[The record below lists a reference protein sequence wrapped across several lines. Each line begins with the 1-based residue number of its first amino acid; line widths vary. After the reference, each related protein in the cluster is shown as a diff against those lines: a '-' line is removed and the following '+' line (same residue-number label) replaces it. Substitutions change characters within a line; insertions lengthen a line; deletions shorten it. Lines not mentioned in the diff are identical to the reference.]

1 MFKRFSQFQYS
12 FKASADLSDYQFRF
26 VKLNSKGELELAL
39 PGDFPFGILLN
50 KPLLGQVGNVVTYG
64 GGQEVVVESAITA
77 GDAIVVGE
85 EGKAL
90 GVEIHDPRPKV
101 GFARTSQTTAD
112 ERVDIDLE
120 YLGGGELIWTGD
132 SGADLSGDS
141 GKFVER
147 ASNGRITVCN
157 ANNEATLGVLLN
169 EPGNRE
175 RAVVALVGARCE
187 IVAGASVAAGAIVST
202 TNAGLAVTASGTNRI
217 AAKAITP
224 GTANN
229 KFQGIVLDGFHPGS

>member
-1 MFKRFSQFQYS
+1 MFKRSITFQYS
-12 FKASADLSDYQFRF
+12 FKAKSDLSDYQFRF
-26 VKLNSKGELELAL
+26 VKLDSSSEAVLAL
-39 PGDFPFGILLN
+39 PGDMPFGILLN
-50 KPLLGQVGNVVTYG
+50 KPTAGQVANIVTYG
-64 GGQEVVVESAITA
+64 GGQEVVVESAVTA
-77 GDAIVVGE
+77 GQAIVVGE

-90 GVEIHDPRPKV
+90 GVAIHDPRPKV
-101 GFARTSQTTAD
+101 GFARNSQSVAD
-112 ERVDIDLE
+112 ERVDVDLE
-120 YLGGGELIWTGD
+120 YLGGGELIWIGD
-132 SGADLSGDS
+132 SGEDLSGDS

-187 IVAGASVAAGAIVST
+187 IVAGAAVAAGAIVST

-224 GTANN
+224 GTLNN